1 MSDRS
6 KNFSWIHGILQSILP
21 GLCYHSQTSV
31 LTAKDVMF
39 AWGVEQQKA
48 FDKLRRIMI
57 SSPALAYPDMKL
69 EYILDTDASLDGVGA
84 VLPQVQGGKEMAI
97 VYYNKTFS
105 AAEKDY
111 CVICRELLA
120 IVLATK
126 RFRPYLY
133 GRKYHLRTDFA
144 SLQWIYKKERNHLT
158 K

>member
-1 MSDRS
+1 M
-6 KNFSWIHGILQSILP
+6 
-21 GLCYHSQTSV
+21 

-97 VYYNKTFS
+97 AYYNKTFS
-105 AAEKDY
+105 AAELID
-111 CVICRELLA
+111 
-120 IVLATK
+120 
-126 RFRPYLY
+126 
-133 GRKYHLRTDFA
+133 
-144 SLQWIYKKERNHLT
+144 
-158 K
+158 